1 MCRCSRTALNLMAG
15 PRVDAQLF
23 ELWVLA
29 LEIAVNGAV
38 VGFVFVFSGCQQ
50 CRLVVDL
57 REALRED
64 VGLGLP
70 CRERARSQEV

>member
-1 MCRCSRTALNLMAG
+1 MRRCSRTALSPMAG

-38 VGFVFVFSGCQQ
+38 VGFVFSGCQQ
-50 CRLVVDL
+50 CRLVVNL

-70 CRERARSQEV
+70 T